1 MPCYLRGPS
10 GLWRPERTNGTGMT
24 VRRGNLH
31 PRSLVPAH
39 IYVYIHVYMPRRRL
53 PTSLDEIS
61 SHCVCFS
68 VRRAARAVT
77 QAYDRTLAPSG
88 LRATQ
93 LTLLVALARAG
104 TVPFARLA
112 SALGMDRTTFTRN
125 VAPLKRDGLLTMRR
139 GPDRRVKLVAITTSG
154 RRALARAIPLWERAQ
169 RRITVGVGAE
179 RWDSL
184 RRDIERITALA
195 DINPREGTR
204 P

>member
-1 MPCYLRGPS
+1 MGRATPIDQGARGEWCRKMS
-10 GLWRPERTNGTGMT
+10 GVVTRRYAMLPLDGATRQPPTPARP
-24 VRRGNLH
+24 
-31 PRSLVPAH
+31 LVPAH

-93 LTLLVALARAG
+93 LTLLVALARVG
-104 TVPFARLA
+104 TVPFA
-112 SALGMDRTTFTRN
+112 S

-154 RRALARAIPLWERAQ
+154 RKALARAIPLWERAQ
-169 RRITVGVGAE
+169 RRITTGLGAGH
-179 RWDSL
+179 WDSL
-184 RRDIERITALA
+184 RREIERITALA